1 MAWPPPGDPVSL
13 RDAALDRTRRLSWG
27 IAAGALAATATL
39 GFAFA
44 RALPGHAA
52 QAGATARRSVGPAA
66 QPAGRS
72 HSTRPHRARSHTS
85 QQGGQAS
92 APPAPAPAPAP
103 PPPQV
108 TSGGS

>member
-52 QAGATARRSVGPAA
+52 QAGATARRSAGHPAA

-92 APPAPAPAPAP
+92 APPAPAPAP

>member
-1 MAWPPPGDPVSL
+1 MAWPPPGDPLSL

-39 GFAFA
+39 GFAFS

-52 QAGATARRSVGPAA
+52 QAGAASGRPDSGTAPR
-66 QPAGRS
+66 PAGGS
-72 HSTRPHRARSHTS
+72 PSTRPHRARAHTS
-85 QQGGQAS
+85 QQAGPAS
-92 APPAPAPAPAP
+92 APPAPAPAP